1 MITMSWLIAALI
13 FFYFSLIF
21 WRFGNEPI
29 RTFNI
34 RQRSEKEE
42 TQAGDSENEEHT
54 SKFLGEFE
62 GYLQSINNRNKFRYR
77 LAAGGF
83 LISGLTAL
91 LLALALI

>member
-1 MITMSWLIAALI
+1 MITVSWLIATLI

-29 RTFNI
+29 RTFTI

-42 TQAGDSENEEHT
+42 DQAGESEDEELT
-54 SKFLGEFE
+54 SEFLGEFG
-62 GYLQSINNRNKFRYR
+62 GYLKSVNDLNKFRYR

-83 LISGLTAL
+83 LVAALTAL

>member
-1 MITMSWLIAALI
+1 MISVSWLIATLI

-29 RTFNI
+29 RTFTT

-42 TQAGDSENEEHT
+42 AQASEPEYEVLA

-62 GYLQSINNRNKFRYR
+62 GYLQSINDRNKFRYR

-83 LISGLTAL
+83 LVAALTAL
-91 LLALALI
+91 LLALAMI

>member
-1 MITMSWLIAALI
+1 MITVSWLIAALI

-29 RTFNI
+29 RTFAV
-34 RQRSEKEE
+34 RRRSETEE
-42 TQAGDSENEEHT
+42 IQAGEAENEELT

-62 GYLQSINNRNKFRYR
+62 GYLQSINDRNKFRYR

-83 LISGLTAL
+83 LISGLTSL

>member
-1 MITMSWLIAALI
+1 MITVSWLIAALI

-29 RTFNI
+29 RTFTI
-34 RQRSEKEE
+34 HQRSGKEE
-42 TQAGDSENEEHT
+42 AQAGESENEELT
-54 SKFLGEFE
+54 SKFLDEFE
-62 GYLQSINNRNKFRYR
+62 GYLKSINDRNKFRYR

-83 LISGLTAL
+83 LVSGLTAL

>member
-1 MITMSWLIAALI
+1 MITVSWLIAALI

-29 RTFNI
+29 RTFAI
-34 RQRSEKEE
+34 RRRSEKEE
-42 TQAGDSENEEHT
+42 AQAGESEDEEST
-54 SKFLGEFE
+54 SEFLGEFE
-62 GYLQSINNRNKFRYR
+62 GYLQSINERNKFRYR

-83 LISGLTAL
+83 LVAGLTAL